1 MAPKLDDFMQWPEIE
16 ALEYGECSRP
26 QDVLG
31 ARMADRSHVLV
42 TAYFPEVDSV
52 AVRVAGAK
60 KEYKMEEADQQGYY
74 GVLIPGR
81 KIPEYVFMVEKKGKR
96 REVPDAYAM
105 DSLIDGMDM
114 EKFIN
119 GCHDTIYDKLGA
131 HPMTRDG
138 AEGTY
143 FAVWAPNARAVSVVG
158 DFNQWRE
165 DAHPMIKREPAGIY
179 ELFVPGVGKGDL
191 YKFSIYQS
199 TGNRVL
205 KADPF
210 ANYAELRPATASVV
224 WDLTKYSWKDEK
236 WLARRSKWNSEKEP
250 VLVYEVALGAFKKP
264 KLAGR
269 EERDC
274 FYTYKEMAPLLCEY
288 CEKMGYTHVELMPV
302 MEHPF
307 DGSWGYQV
315 TGYYAPTARYGTPD
329 DFAYFVDYMHQHDIG
344 VILDWVPAHFPK
356 DQHGLARFDGTCLFE
371 HLDPRQGEHPH
382 WGTLIYNYG
391 RNEVVNFL
399 TANAMYWIRQFHVDG
414 IRMDAVASMLYLDY
428 GKQDGEW
435 VANMYGGNENLEA
448 IAFLQHI
455 NDCIHKE
462 KSGVMTIAEEST
474 AWPQVTGA
482 VSDGGLGFDFKW
494 NMGWMN
500 DYLEY
505 IQTDPL
511 FRKGRHGMLT
521 MSMLYQYSENFMLV
535 LSHDEV
541 VHGKGSMYGKIPGDH
556 QDKLS
561 TLRLTYGFMAAHP
574 GKKLLFMGQ
583 EFGQIREWSEE
594 RELDWQLLDPV
605 DGQESEH
612 EKLRQFVSYLNVFYQ
627 AHPALYVNDTKPSGF
642 QWLSTL
648 DADNSVIV
656 FLRKCKDETLLI
668 TCNFTP
674 VYHEKF
680 KVGVPFA
687 GKYKEILNS
696 DAVEFGGGGH
706 VNPRVKN
713 SKREKWDGKSNSI
726 EIRLAPLSVQVFQC
740 TKVAVKRKKA

>member
-414 IRMDAVASMLYLDY
+414 IRMDAVAS
-428 GKQDGEW
+428 
-435 VANMYGGNENLEA
+435 
-448 IAFLQHI
+448 
-455 NDCIHKE
+455 
-462 KSGVMTIAEEST
+462 
-474 AWPQVTGA
+474 
-482 VSDGGLGFDFKW
+482 
-494 NMGWMN
+494 
-500 DYLEY
+500 
-505 IQTDPL
+505 
-511 FRKGRHGMLT
+511 
-521 MSMLYQYSENFMLV
+521 
-535 LSHDEV
+535 
-541 VHGKGSMYGKIPGDH
+541 
-556 QDKLS
+556 
-561 TLRLTYGFMAAHP
+561 
-574 GKKLLFMGQ
+574 
-583 EFGQIREWSEE
+583 
-594 RELDWQLLDPV
+594 
-605 DGQESEH
+605 
-612 EKLRQFVSYLNVFYQ
+612 VSYTHL
-627 AHPALYVNDTKPSGF
+627 
-642 QWLSTL
+642 TL
-648 DADNSVIV
+648 PTN
-656 FLRKCKDETLLI
+656 
-668 TCNFTP
+668 
-674 VYHEKF
+674 
-680 KVGVPFA
+680 
-687 GKYKEILNS
+687 
-696 DAVEFGGGGH
+696 
-706 VNPRVKN
+706 
-713 SKREKWDGKSNSI
+713 
-726 EIRLAPLSVQVFQC
+726 
-740 TKVAVKRKKA
+740 